1 MSVLVI
7 FGNRTAIEVAEA
19 VELGD
24 RSLFDELLV
33 RYFAEPEFSQSLAAE
48 LESKHT
54 RIYFHAGVADVI
66 AKQEI
71 VSLCVARNW
80 IPYSVIHPSAVISRS
95 AKIGAGVFVGPLAV
109 VSANAVVEDFSI
121 VHIHASVGHDALVG
135 EYSAILP
142 GARISGNVRV
152 GKRVFVGS
160 NAFIN
165 AGVSVGDDSQVDAL
179 TYVARNVP
187 EAMLCSVR
195 LNRPVP
201 RLKKGQ

>member
-1 MSVLVI
+1 MSILVI

-19 VELGD
+19 AELCD
-24 RSLFDELLV
+24 RSQFSELV
-33 RYFAEPEFSQSLAAE
+33 IHYFAEPEFSQSFAPD
-48 LESKHT
+48 LESKYD
-54 RIYFHAGVADVI
+54 RIYFHAGVADVT

-71 VSLCVARNW
+71 VSLCLARNW
-80 IPYSVIHPSAVISRS
+80 IPCSVIHPSAVISRS

-109 VSANAVVEDFSI
+109 VSANAIVEDFSI
-121 VHIHASVGHDALVG
+121 VHIHASVGHDAIVG

-152 GKRVFVGS
+152 GKRVLIGS

-165 AGVSVGDDSQVDAL
+165 AGVSLGDDCQVDAL

-187 EAMLCSVR
+187 EAVLCSVR

-201 RLKKGQ
+201 RLKKDQ